1 MEKVIMNTDFAYGF
15 GTVLLTLSLAA
26 ITYLIFKLR
35 AIDNRQSAFLS
46 GQLNRD
52 QELRDT
58 VKRLVDETVRKD
70 SPSEPRA
77 KRDMFGN
84 T

>member
-1 MEKVIMNTDFAYGF
+1 MNTDFAYGF
-15 GTVLLTLSLAA
+15 GAALLTLSLVAL
-26 ITYLIFKLR
+26 TYLICKLR
-35 AIDNRQSAFLS
+35 AIDRRQAAFLS
-46 GQLNRD
+46 GQVDRD

>member
-1 MEKVIMNTDFAYGF
+1 MNTDIAYGF
-15 GTVLLTLSLAA
+15 GAALLNLSLVAL
-26 ITYLIFKLR
+26 TYLICKLR
-35 AIDNRQSAFLS
+35 AIDRRQSAFLS

-52 QELRDT
+52 EELRDT
-58 VKRLVDETVRKD
+58 VKRLVDETVRRD
-70 SPSEPRA
+70 VPTEPRA

>member
-1 MEKVIMNTDFAYGF
+1 MNTDFAYGF
-15 GTVLLTLSLAA
+15 GTALLTLSLAA
-26 ITYLIFKLR
+26 LCYLIMKLR
-35 AIDNRQSAFLS
+35 AIDRRQSAFLS

-52 QELRDT
+52 EELRDT
-58 VKRLVDETVRKD
+58 VKRLVDETVRRD
-70 SPSEPRA
+70 VPTEPRA